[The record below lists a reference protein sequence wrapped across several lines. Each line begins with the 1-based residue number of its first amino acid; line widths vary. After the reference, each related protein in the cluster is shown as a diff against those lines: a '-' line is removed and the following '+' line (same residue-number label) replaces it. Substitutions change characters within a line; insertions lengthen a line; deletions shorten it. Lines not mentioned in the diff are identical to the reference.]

1 MEQSTLSIR
10 INSSDKI
17 NFEKFCSET
26 GMNVSVAINMF
37 IKAVLRDQKL
47 PFEIKTYSFDNY
59 VYKADDVVNKYV
71 DSDLFLI
78 TAGKYLLN
86 QIHINPIFLNPRYFH
101 GSFKLNGHV
110 TFAKNQI
117 VKSDML
123 ILIGSRTSNH
133 ISVFLYDK
141 INKLL
146 YLADQ
151 YNKSYF

>member
-59 VYKADDVVNKYV
+59 
-71 DSDLFLI
+71 I
-78 TAGKYLLN
+78 
-86 QIHINPIFLNPRYFH
+86 
-101 GSFKLNGHV
+101 
-110 TFAKNQI
+110 
-117 VKSDML
+117 
-123 ILIGSRTSNH
+123 
-133 ISVFLYDK
+133 YDK
-141 INKLL
+141 LREAENEIN
-146 YLADQ
+146 
-151 YNKSYF
+151 NKTLRYSSDEIFSNLKDICIK

>member
-1 MEQSTLSIR
+1 MPNSIITHLQNQPILADEQEKIVNDPAFKKCLSDYHIR
-10 INSSDKI
+10 LLYLPD
-17 NFEKFCSET
+17 
-26 GMNVSVAINMF
+26 
-37 IKAVLRDQKL
+37 VLRD
-47 PFEIKTYSFDNY
+47 ISWNR
-59 VYKADDVVNKYV
+59 VN
-71 DSDLFLI
+71 SDLFLI

-101 GSFKLNGHV
+101 GSFKLNSHV

-123 ILIGSRTSNH
+123 ILIGSRTSNQ

-151 YNKSYF
+151 YNRSYF